1 MSSLF
6 QPRPVL
12 SSQRYSQSPTDYVDT
27 RRSSIP
33 TDRVPLR
40 DSTANAQ
47 AHNFNGMVSCYQNP
61 VALSPALQTTIP
73 APMVPSQSLDYL
85 YRNPTPRQQPPRY
98 QRRQKASVNPLYFW
112 PAFRQY
118 RNRQAHKDTQ
128 KDKGGVW
135 RRPELE
141 DAFVDSVLL
150 MPHMGRRK
158 FSMGGKLH
166 GRNMLIS
173 EYIFVICVAIL
184 GSKEIFRID
193 NSNESIEQM
202 GRKQVSSHMQVVK
215 KFFEDLRCFHF
226 LFPAEEKREPGSTNS
241 DDYFDDEEQESFKSN
256 PVLTA
261 LAEGRVP
268 DVKPNY
274 EYFSQLLALQ
284 SSICARPKT
293 CEIFVSS
300 SEIKIRDDIAYDAN
314 DTPLDQASFPH
325 LNKYSNCDDSPN
337 VLGKDVLLHEYTRSL
352 DRTTSASAKT
362 VTRRWQKDA
371 PAMYETLDLPSRD
384 EESLLLEM
392 CATLDL
398 HEHAKFPSGSELTGF
413 VEVAITQPALQ
424 THRWKCITRLTRPA
438 ELHSDDT
445 KQGVYTNDSGIHR
458 RGCSDAKVDCDC
470 HTRPR
475 QDIHVPFPAVEW
487 ASILSMAV
495 QYPDVEH
502 QRLKEKRR
510 KHADGEGKK
519 ELERAGSKRK
529 RSEDDGDAASWARR
543 ELTGSDLICK
553 VAMYQELWSCAPDST
568 QWVRQGIIFWRF
580 NTTNQWHKYK
590 PVFKPAGT
598 TWRWLTINDPMSR
611 YHQQK
616 ALVYPQVGVSRD
628 AIMSPT
634 PSISQHLTASMSETF
649 NSWGDHGSHVA
660 PPPPP
665 HLPHVPHVP
674 PLQTPNN
681 SIGLFDSFSH
691 GLATP
696 PPTATLPPGYS
707 AGPFDSRNGS
717 YDARS
722 ASFDTRSGSFDTRSA
737 SFDANMAPNNGA
749 GFLPAAGPAASQH
762 DRPSGPGGHGFF
774 DGQQPFSEV
783 KYSEVKYSD
792 VKPANTPV
800 PSYISAASTALEL
813 PNQLVYDNPGG
824 VDTGG
829 HIQGW
834 DMSALDG
841 WSAASA
847 PASATTEWAPNHG
860 SKMDAPASHHQH
872 AVGNIWG
879 PPQWPLSAGAAPD
892 SHERSESPRPT
903 KRRRETIDVG
913 VHITGNHGW

>member
-1 MSSLF
+1 MSSSLY

-12 SSQRYSQSPTDYVDT
+12 SSQRYSQSPDYVDS
-27 RRSSIP
+27 RRNSIHGP
-33 TDRVPLR
+33 PRPPLR
-40 DSTANAQ
+40 ESTGNVQ
-47 AHNFNGMVSCYQNP
+47 AHNFNGIVSCYQSP
-61 VALSPALQTTIP
+61 AALSPSMTTNIP
-73 APMVPSQSLDYL
+73 PPMVPSQSYDCL
-85 YRNPTPRQQPPRY
+85 YRVPTPRQQPRY
-98 QRRQKASVNPLYFW
+98 QQQRKARNSINPLYWW

-173 EYIFVICVAIL
+173 EYIFVICVAVL

-226 LFPAEEKREPGSTNS
+226 LFPSEEKKEPGSTNS
-241 DDYFDDEEQESFKSN
+241 DDYYDEEEQESFKSN

-284 SSICARPKT
+284 SAICVRPKT
-293 CEIFVSS
+293 CEVFVSS
-300 SEIKIRDDIAYDAN
+300 SDIKIRDDVAYDAHN
-314 DTPLDQASFPH
+314 TPLDQASFPH
-325 LNKYSNCDDSPN
+325 LNKYRNCDDSPN

-352 DRTTSASAKT
+352 DRTTSACVKT

-384 EESLLLEM
+384 EDCLLLEM
-392 CATLDL
+392 CATIEL

-413 VEVAITQPALQ
+413 VEVSVGGQPGLQ
-424 THRWKCITRLTRPA
+424 GLQNHRWKCITRLTRPA
-438 ELHSDDT
+438 ELHSDEG

-458 RGCSDAKVDCDC
+458 RGCNDSKSDCDC
-470 HTRPR
+470 HGRPR
-475 QDIHVPFPAVEW
+475 TDIHVPFPAVEW

-502 QRLKEKRR
+502 QRMKEKRR
-510 KHADGEGKK
+510 RTADGDKK

-529 RSEDDGDAASWARR
+529 RSEDEGDAAFWTRR
-543 ELTGSDLICK
+543 EPTGSDLICK

-568 QWVRQGIIFWRF
+568 QWTRQAIIFWRF
-580 NTTNQWHKYK
+580 NTTNQWHKYN

-616 ALVYPQVGVSRD
+616 ALVHPSTGVSRD
-628 AIMSPT
+628 ALMSPT
-634 PSISQHLTASMSETF
+634 PSIGQHLTATMNETF
-649 NSWGDHGSHVA
+649 NSAWEGNGNHHMPS
-660 PPPPP
+660 
-665 HLPHVPHVP
+665 VP
-674 PLQTPNN
+674 PLQT
-681 SIGLFDSFSH
+681 SGSSLSLFDSFSG

-696 PPTATLPPGYS
+696 PPTATLPGGYPAS
-707 AGPFDSRNGS
+707 GNFEPSMGPN
-717 YDARS
+717 
-722 ASFDTRSGSFDTRSA
+722 SGV
-737 SFDANMAPNNGA
+737 N
-749 GFLPAAGPAASQH
+749 FLPTPAAGATNERPAPAL
-762 DRPSGPGGHGFF
+762 GNGGQPYY
-774 DGQQPFSEV
+774 DGQPSFG
-783 KYSEVKYSD
+783 D
-792 VKPANTPV
+792 VKP
-800 PSYISAASTALEL
+800 ISTAVGPYMPTASSLEM
-813 PNQLVYDNPGG
+813 PNQMVYDNSPC
-824 VDTGG
+824 DTNNMP
-829 HIQGW
+829 GW

-841 WSAASA
+841 WTGNTPAA
-847 PASATTEWAPNHG
+847 PPSATSEWGPTP
-860 SKMDAPASHHQH
+860 SKMEPQGEQH
-872 AVGNIWG
+872 STMWA
-879 PPQWPLSAGAAPD
+879 PPQWPLSAGAAPG
-892 SHERSESPRPT
+892 SHERGGSPRPT
-903 KRRRETIDVG
+903 KRRRDAIDSHVP
-913 VHITGNHGW
+913 VTAAW

>member
-12 SSQRYSQSPTDYVDT
+12 SSQRYSQSPDYVDT
-27 RRSSIP
+27 RRSIHNG
-33 TDRVPLR
+33 RLPLR
-40 DSTANAQ
+40 ESTGNAQ
-47 AHNFNGMVSCYQNP
+47 SHSFNGLVSCYQNQ
-61 VALSPALQTTIP
+61 VALAPSMQSTIP
-73 APMVPSQSLDYL
+73 APMVPSQSLDCL
-85 YRNPTPRQQPPRY
+85 YRVPTPRQQARF
-98 QRRQKASVNPLYFW
+98 QRRPKTSVNPLYFW

-173 EYIFVICVAIL
+173 EYIFVICVALL

-226 LFPAEEKREPGSTNS
+226 LFPSEEKKEPGSTNS
-241 DDYFDDEEQESFKSN
+241 DDYYDEEEQESFKSN

-300 SEIKIRDDIAYDAN
+300 PDIKIRDDVAYDAH
-314 DTPLDQASFPH
+314 DSPLDQASFPH
-325 LNKYSNCDDSPN
+325 LNKYTNCDDSPN

-352 DRTTSASAKT
+352 DRTTSACAKS

-371 PAMYETLDLPSRD
+371 PAMYETLELPSRD
-384 EESLLLEM
+384 EECLLLEM
-392 CATLDL
+392 CATLEL

-413 VEVAITQPALQ
+413 VEVALTQPALQ
-424 THRWKCITRLTRPA
+424 NHRWKCITRLTRPA
-438 ELHSDDT
+438 ELHSDEG

-458 RGCSDAKVDCDC
+458 RGCSDSKVDCEC

-502 QRLKEKRR
+502 QRLKERRR
-510 KHADGEGKK
+510 KYADGEGKK
-519 ELERAGSKRK
+519 DLERAGSKRK
-529 RSEDDGDAASWARR
+529 RSEDEGDAASWARR
-543 ELTGSDLICK
+543 EATGSDLICK

-568 QWVRQGIIFWRF
+568 QWTRQGIIFWRF
-580 NTTNQWHKYK
+580 NTTNQWHKYN

-598 TWRWLTINDPMSR
+598 TWRWLTMNDPMSR

-616 ALVYPQVGVSRD
+616 ALVYPTANVSRE
-628 AIMSPT
+628 ALMSPT
-634 PSISQHLTASMSETF
+634 PTINQHLTAAMNETF
-649 NSWGDHGSHVA
+649 NSWDHGGNPS
-660 PPPPP
+660 
-665 HLPHVPHVP
+665 HVPHIA

-681 SIGLFDSFSH
+681 SIGLFDSFSN

-696 PPTATLPPGYS
+696 PPTATLPPAYS
-707 AGPFDSRNGS
+707 TGNFDARSGS
-717 YDARS
+717 FDARS
-722 ASFDTRSGSFDTRSA
+722 ASFDTRSGSFDG
-737 SFDANMAPNNGA
+737 NMAPSNGV
-749 GFLPAAGPAASQH
+749 GFLPSTGPPPHH
-762 DRPSGPGGHGFF
+762 DRQPTTLAGNNQSFY
-774 DGQQPFSEV
+774 DGQQSFSEV
-783 KYSEVKYSD
+783 KPV
-792 VKPANTPV
+792 NTGV
-800 PSYISAASTALEL
+800 NSYMAAGHTPLEI
-813 PNQLVYDNPGG
+813 PNQLVYDNPG
-824 VDTGG
+824 VDTGNM
-829 HIQGW
+829 QGW
-834 DMSALDG
+834 DMSALDN

-847 PASATTEWAPNHG
+847 PASANAEWGPNAKVESHAGDHHG
-860 SKMDAPASHHQH
+860 AMWA
-872 AVGNIWG
+872 
-879 PPQWPLSAGAAPD
+879 PPQWPLSAGTAPS
-892 SHERSESPRPT
+892 SHERGGSPRPL
-903 KRRRETIDVG
+903 KRRRETLDVS
-913 VHITGNHGW
+913 VPVTAGW

>member
-12 SSQRYSQSPTDYVDT
+12 SSQRYSQSPDYVDT
-27 RRSSIP
+27 RRSIHNG
-33 TDRVPLR
+33 RLPLR
-40 DSTANAQ
+40 ESTGNAQ
-47 AHNFNGMVSCYQNP
+47 SHSFNGLVSCYQNQ
-61 VALSPALQTTIP
+61 VALAPSMQTTIP
-73 APMVPSQSLDYL
+73 APMVPSQSLDCL
-85 YRNPTPRQQPPRY
+85 YRVPTPRQQARF
-98 QRRQKASVNPLYFW
+98 QRRPKTSVNPLYFW

-173 EYIFVICVAIL
+173 EYIFVICVALL

-226 LFPAEEKREPGSTNS
+226 LFPSEEKKEPGSTNS
-241 DDYFDDEEQESFKSN
+241 DDYYDEEEQESFKSN

-284 SSICARPKT
+284 SSICTRPKT

-300 SEIKIRDDIAYDAN
+300 SDIKIRDDVAYDVH

-325 LNKYSNCDDSPN
+325 LNKYTNCDDSPN

-352 DRTTSASAKT
+352 DRTTSACAKS
-362 VTRRWQKDA
+362 VTRRWQNDA
-371 PAMYETLDLPSRD
+371 PAMYETLELPSRD
-384 EESLLLEM
+384 EECLLLEM
-392 CATLDL
+392 CATLEL

-424 THRWKCITRLTRPA
+424 NHRWKCITRLTRPA
-438 ELHSDDT
+438 ELHSDEG
-445 KQGVYTNDSGIHR
+445 KHGVYTNDSGIHR
-458 RGCSDAKVDCDC
+458 RGCSDSKAECEC

-510 KHADGEGKK
+510 KYADGDGKK

-529 RSEDDGDAASWARR
+529 RSEDEGDAASWTRR

-568 QWVRQGIIFWRF
+568 QWTRQAIIFWRF
-580 NTTNQWHKYK
+580 NTTNQWHKYN

-616 ALVYPQVGVSRD
+616 ALVYPTANVSRD
-628 AIMSPT
+628 ALMSPT
-634 PSISQHLTASMSETF
+634 PTIHQHLTAAMNETF
-649 NSWGDHGSHVA
+649 NSWDQGSSA
-660 PPPPP
+660 
-665 HLPHVPHVP
+665 PHVPHVP

-681 SIGLFDSFSH
+681 SIGLFDSFSN

-696 PPTATLPPGYS
+696 PPTATLPPAYPTGN
-707 AGPFDSRNGS
+707 FDSRSGS
-717 YDARS
+717 FDARS
-722 ASFDTRSGSFDTRSA
+722 ASFDTRSGSFDG
-737 SFDANMAPNNGA
+737 NLGPNNGVA
-749 GFLPAAGPAASQH
+749 FLPTTGPPPQH
-762 DRPSGPGGHGFF
+762 ERQPTALGNNNQPFF
-774 DGQQPFSEV
+774 DGQQSFSEV
-783 KYSEVKYSD
+783 K
-792 VKPANTPV
+792 PINTAV
-800 PSYISAASTALEL
+800 NSYMTASTSLEL
-813 PNQLVYDNPGG
+813 PNQLVYDNSG
-824 VDTGG
+824 VDTSNM
-829 HIQGW
+829 QGW

-841 WSAASA
+841 WSAAASA
-847 PASATTEWAPNHG
+847 PGSATAEWGPNTKVESHAGDHHGAMWAPPH
-860 SKMDAPASHHQH
+860 
-872 AVGNIWG
+872 
-879 PPQWPLSAGAAPD
+879 WPLSAGAAPS
-892 SHERSESPRPT
+892 SHERGASPRPL
-903 KRRRETIDVG
+903 KRRRETMDVH
-913 VHITGNHGW
+913 VPVTAGW

>member
-1 MSSLF
+1 MSSSLY
-6 QPRPVL
+6 QPRPVV
-12 SSQRYSQSPTDYVDT
+12 SSQQRYSQSPDYVDA
-27 RRSSIP
+27 RRSSTIQAA
-33 TDRVPLR
+33 RLPLR
-40 DSTANAQ
+40 ESNGNAQ
-47 AHNFNGMVSCYQNP
+47 AHNFNGLVSCYQSP
-61 VALSPALQTTIP
+61 VALSPSMQSNIP
-73 APMVPSQSLDYL
+73 APMVPSQSFDCL
-85 YRNPTPRQQPPRY
+85 YRVPTPRQQPRY
-98 QRRQKASVNPLYFW
+98 QRRPRNAINPLYFW

-226 LFPAEEKREPGSTNS
+226 LFPSEEKKEPGSTNS
-241 DDYFDDEEQESFKSN
+241 DDYYDEEEQESFKSN

-284 SSICARPKT
+284 SAICVRPKT

-300 SEIKIRDDIAYDAN
+300 SDIKIRDDVAYDAH

-325 LNKYSNCDDSPN
+325 LNKYSNCDDTPN

-352 DRTTSASAKT
+352 DRTTSACVKSI
-362 VTRRWQKDA
+362 TRRWQKDA
-371 PAMYETLDLPSRD
+371 PPMYDTLDLPARD
-384 EESLLLEM
+384 EDCLLLEM
-392 CATLDL
+392 CATIEL

-424 THRWKCITRLTRPA
+424 HHRWKCVTRLTRPA
-438 ELHSDDT
+438 ELRSDDS
-445 KQGVYTNDSGIHR
+445 KQLVYTNDSGIHR
-458 RGCSDAKVDCDC
+458 RGCSDSKPDCDC

-502 QRLKEKRR
+502 QRMKEKRR
-510 KHADGEGKK
+510 RTADGEKK
-519 ELERAGSKRK
+519 DMERAGSKRK
-529 RSEDDGDAASWARR
+529 RSEDEGDAASWSRR
-543 ELTGSDLICK
+543 EATGSDLICK

-568 QWVRQGIIFWRF
+568 QWTRQGIVFWRF
-580 NTTNQWHKYK
+580 NTTNQWHKYN

-616 ALVYPQVGVSRD
+616 ALVYPSAGVSRD
-628 AIMSPT
+628 AVMSPT
-634 PSISQHLTASMSETF
+634 PTINQHLTAAMNETF
-649 NSWGDHGSHVA
+649 SQAWDNHSN
-660 PPPPP
+660 
-665 HLPHVPHVP
+665 VPQVP
-674 PLQTPNN
+674 PLQTPAN
-681 SIGLFDSFSH
+681 SLNFLESFPS

-696 PPTATLPPGYS
+696 PPTATLPGTYS
-707 AGPFDSRNGS
+707 TGS
-717 YDARS
+717 
-722 ASFDTRSGSFDTRSA
+722 
-737 SFDANMAPNNGA
+737 SFDANMGPGA
-749 GFLPAAGPAASQH
+749 GVSFLPATTPGGGNDRQTPGMGGGQHYFDSQH
-762 DRPSGPGGHGFF
+762 TF
-774 DGQQPFSEV
+774 
-783 KYSEVKYSD
+783 D
-792 VKPANTPV
+792 VKPINTAV
-800 PSYISAASTALEL
+800 NSYMAASSSLEM
-813 PNQLVYDNPGG
+813 PNQLVYDSSPC
-824 VDTGG
+824 DTGSM
-829 HIQGW
+829 QGW
-834 DMSALDG
+834 DMAALDSWAG
-841 WSAASA
+841 TASA
-847 PASATTEWAPNHG
+847 PASATTEWPPTKLEPQGDHHAAAMWAP
-860 SKMDAPASHHQH
+860 Q
-872 AVGNIWG
+872 
-879 PPQWPLSAGAAPD
+879 QWPLSAGVAPP
-892 SHERSESPRPT
+892 SHERGTSPRPM
-903 KRRRETIDVG
+903 KRRRETIDHVP
-913 VHITGNHGW
+913 VSAGW

>member
-1 MSSLF
+1 MSSSLY

-12 SSQRYSQSPTDYVDT
+12 SSQRYSQSPDYVDG
-27 RRSSIP
+27 RRSSSASGVHVP
-33 TDRVPLR
+33 GRMPLR
-40 DSTANAQ
+40 ESTGNAQ
-47 AHNFNGMVSCYQNP
+47 AHSFNGGIVACYQSP
-61 VALSPALQTTIP
+61 VTLSPSMQPNIP
-73 APMVPSQSLDYL
+73 APMVPSQSFDCL
-85 YRNPTPRQQPPRY
+85 YRVPTPRQQPPRY
-98 QRRQKASVNPLYFW
+98 QRKPRHVNPLYYW

-173 EYIFVICVAIL
+173 EYIFVICVALL

-226 LFPAEEKREPGSTNS
+226 LFPSEEKKEPGSTNS
-241 DDYFDDEEQESFKSN
+241 DDYYDEEEQESFKSN

-274 EYFSQLLALQ
+274 DYFSQLLALQ
-284 SSICARPKT
+284 SSICVRPKT
-293 CEIFVSS
+293 CEVFVSS
-300 SEIKIRDDIAYDAN
+300 SDIKIRDDVAYDAHDN
-314 DTPLDQASFPH
+314 PLDQTSFPH
-325 LNKYSNCDDSPN
+325 LNKYTNCDDSPN

-352 DRTTSASAKT
+352 DRTTSACVKS

-371 PAMYETLDLPSRD
+371 PAMYETLDLPARD
-384 EESLLLEM
+384 EECLLLEM
-392 CATLDL
+392 CSTIEL

-424 THRWKCITRLTRPA
+424 THRWKCITRLTRPG
-438 ELHSDDT
+438 ELHSDDG

-458 RGCSDAKVDCDC
+458 RGCSDSKNDCDC

-475 QDIHVPFPAVEW
+475 PDIHVPFPAVEW

-495 QYPDVEH
+495 QYPDAEH
-502 QRLKEKRR
+502 QRMKEKRR
-510 KHADGEGKK
+510 RNVEGDKK
-519 ELERAGSKRK
+519 DVERAGSKRK
-529 RSEDDGDAASWARR
+529 RSEDEGDAASWARR
-543 ELTGSDLICK
+543 EPTGSDLICK

-568 QWVRQGIIFWRF
+568 QWTRQAIIFWRF
-580 NTTNQWHKYK
+580 NTTNQWHKYN

-616 ALVYPQVGVSRD
+616 ALVYPTAGVPRD

-634 PSISQHLTASMSETF
+634 PTINQHLTAAMNETF
-649 NSWGDHGSHVA
+649 NAWDNGGSNGSSHHHQHQHHG
-660 PPPPP
+660 P
-665 HLPHVPHVP
+665 PHVP
-674 PLQTPNN
+674 PLQT
-681 SIGLFDSFSH
+681 SSTSLGLFDSFSG

-696 PPTATLPPGYS
+696 PPTATIPGAYS
-707 AGPFDSRNGS
+707 TSS
-717 YDARS
+717 
-722 ASFDTRSGSFDTRSA
+722 
-737 SFDANMAPNNGA
+737 SFDAGMSSNG
-749 GFLPAAGPAASQH
+749 GVSFLPSTTASSVS
-762 DRPSGPGGHGFF
+762 DRQSTSLSSTQTYF
-774 DGQQPFSEV
+774 DGQSSFG
-783 KYSEVKYSD
+783 D
-792 VKPANTPV
+792 VKPMNNGV
-800 PSYISAASTALEL
+800 GSYMTAATTALDL
-813 PNQLVYDNPGG
+813 PNQLVYDSSGC
-824 VDTGG
+824 DTGSMP
-829 HIQGW
+829 GW
-834 DMSALDG
+834 DIAALDSWTG
-841 WSAASA
+841 TASG
-847 PASATTEWAPNHG
+847 PPSATTEWGPTP
-860 SKMDAPASHHQH
+860 KMEPQGGHHAAAQ
-872 AVGNIWG
+872 AAAAMWA
-879 PPQWPLSAGAAPD
+879 PPQWPAMTAGAPPG
-892 SHERSESPRPT
+892 SHERGGSPRPI
-903 KRRRETIDVG
+903 KRRRDAIDSHVP
-913 VHITGNHGW
+913 VTAGW